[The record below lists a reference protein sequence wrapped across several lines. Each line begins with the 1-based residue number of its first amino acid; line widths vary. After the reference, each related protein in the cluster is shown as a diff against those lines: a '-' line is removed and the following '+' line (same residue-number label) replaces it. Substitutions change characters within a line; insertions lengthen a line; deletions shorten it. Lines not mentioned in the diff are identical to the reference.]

1 MIRMVKMENNNDY
14 SKILSGNGQ
23 LSKYP
28 MEKLKQVD
36 KPTTIITDN
45 IQRFDERKMGFA
57 RAFRGELGPL
67 GDMMPSHSGSAAA
80 ITMSL
85 MAAVNSIEGPG
96 KFSFPPFG
104 GHQSPMPPEE
114 GMQNMKEMMK
124 NISRSPMIANEDTGM
139 TGMQARMRQMMA
151 VMSGEPAPE
160 KTILPDDPHILSR
173 HIKSVSY
180 FLGADV
186 VSICK
191 LPRWAV
197 YSHDMQGNPVECD
210 HKYAICIV
218 TDQGYNAMEASSG
231 HDWMGSPGVR
241 AYAICGFIG
250 HILSN
255 YIRMLGYPAR
265 LNYMRDYQILVTPLL
280 LLSGVGELSRA
291 GIVLNPFLGL
301 RFKASVVTTDLP
313 LEPDKPVDFGLQ
325 DFCEKCKKCAV
336 ECPSQSISTGD
347 KVIKNGYENWE
358 LNSDTCTKYRLG
370 NPHGISCGRCIR
382 VCPWNK
388 PEGRTHDLVRWMVRH
403 APFMN
408 SFFIKMDDIWGYGKP
423 DINKQWWFNP
433 PR

>member
-1 MIRMVKMENNNDY
+1 MENNNDY

-151 VMSGEPAPE
+151 VMSGEP
-160 KTILPDDPHILSR
+160 
-173 HIKSVSY
+173 
-180 FLGADV
+180 
-186 VSICK
+186 
-191 LPRWAV
+191 
-197 YSHDMQGNPVECD
+197 
-210 HKYAICIV
+210 
-218 TDQGYNAMEASSG
+218 
-231 HDWMGSPGVR
+231 
-241 AYAICGFIG
+241 
-250 HILSN
+250 
-255 YIRMLGYPAR
+255 
-265 LNYMRDYQILVTPLL
+265 
-280 LLSGVGELSRA
+280 
-291 GIVLNPFLGL
+291 
-301 RFKASVVTTDLP
+301 
-313 LEPDKPVDFGLQ
+313 
-325 DFCEKCKKCAV
+325 
-336 ECPSQSISTGD
+336 
-347 KVIKNGYENWE
+347 
-358 LNSDTCTKYRLG
+358 
-370 NPHGISCGRCIR
+370 
-382 VCPWNK
+382 
-388 PEGRTHDLVRWMVRH
+388 
-403 APFMN
+403 
-408 SFFIKMDDIWGYGKP
+408 
-423 DINKQWWFNP
+423 
-433 PR
+433 